1 VSSEEI
7 FQVDKVVLAFSPASR
22 IAFENG
28 QMQVELSADGA
39 SPEKHPKLFDR
50 TPGYGAPTIRVTDIA
65 FPTPEARVSH
75 TYKPMDGARFRPGL
89 WLDGFAEAP
98 TLAGEVRIADG
109 WFVLEGE
116 LRRDYGARPGP
127 RILVRKRFEPGEVDP
142 ARFTHESL
150 ASALAVDAQLVHR
163 LEMGDSPIPVP
174 PELFGLTNLR
184 YLQLS
189 GYEVDGPLQGFA
201 RLQHLEWLH
210 LNQARMRAVPEAV
223 FDLGALASLFIT
235 ECDLEDLSPSIAK
248 LTQLEHFVATNTRLR
263 SVPEELFRLPKL
275 KSVSLQWNEL
285 TSLPDVSAATAVD
298 LQLKGNDFTSLP
310 ASLAAVKKVGIEAKF
325 KPLYMDASYRNKGSA
340 DPKVFS
346 AATDKEFLKRFDV
359 ALREHQLTKF
369 RESLLPFARRSL
381 EFTTT
386 TRDDYSKTGNTR
398 FGGEPDLPT
407 SIPFP
412 TAGDYAWIFLAQID
426 LAEIAPH
433 QDFLPRTGTLSFF
446 VTDLEHVDEVKVIHH
461 APGTKLART
470 PPPPDAFVDQGPF
483 EGFRASAT
491 RSFSLPHL
499 YRSEVLTEIQEDDAR
514 YDRYQKLREV
524 FEPPLQRGENRHG
537 MNVHV
542 FTQNESPEEQAA
554 EKSGG
559 QPEEWMVLLCLGHD
573 GNTGFCFWDAGTL
586 SFMINRSDLAR
597 GDFSNVVAFIESS

>member
-1 VSSEEI
+1 MSEEEI
-7 FQVDKVVLAFSPASR
+7 FKVDEIMLGFAAASR

-28 QMQVELSADGA
+28 QMQVELRGAGA
-39 SPEKHPKLFDR
+39 SPEKYPKLFDR
-50 TPGYGAPTIRVTDIA
+50 TPGYGEPTIRITDVA
-65 FPTPEARVSH
+65 FPSSETRVAH
-75 TYKPMDGARFRPGL
+75 IYKPMDGARFRPGM

-98 TLAGEVRIADG
+98 TFDGEVRIADG

-116 LRRDYGARPGP
+116 LRRDYGAKPGP
-127 RILVRKRFEPGEVDP
+127 RILVRKRFERGEVDP

-150 ASALAVDAQLVHR
+150 ASALSVDAQLVHR
-163 LEMGDSPIPVP
+163 LEMGDSPVPVP

-184 YLQLS
+184 YLKLS
-189 GYEVDGPLQGFA
+189 GYEIDGPLQEFA

-223 FDLGALASLFIT
+223 FALRALASLFVT
-235 ECDLEDLSPSIAK
+235 ECDLEELSPSIAK
-248 LTQLEHFVATNTRLR
+248 LSQLEHFVVTNTKLR

-285 TSLPDVSAATAVD
+285 TSLPDVSAAKAVD

-310 ASLAAVKKVGIEAKF
+310 ASLAAVKKVGLEAKF
-325 KPLYMDASYRNKGSA
+325 KPLYMDASYRNKGTV

-346 AATDKEFLKRFDV
+346 GATDKEFLKRFDV
-359 ALREHQLTKF
+359 ALREHELTKF
-369 RESLLPFARRSL
+369 REPLLPHARKSVEL
-381 EFTTT
+381 TTT
-386 TRDDYSKTGNTR
+386 TREDYSNTGNTR
-398 FGGEPDLPT
+398 FGGDPDLPA

-426 LAEIAPH
+426 LAELAPH
-433 QDFLPRTGTLSFF
+433 QEFLPRTGMLSFF
-446 VTDLEHVDEVKVIHH
+446 VTDLAYVDEVKVIHH
-461 APGTKLART
+461 APGTKLVRT
-470 PPPPDAFVDQGPF
+470 SPPPDACVDQGPF
-483 EGFRASAT
+483 EGCRVSAA

-499 YRSEVLTEIQEDDAR
+499 YRSEVLTEIQEDDAL

-524 FEPPLQRGENRHG
+524 FEPPLQPGDNRHG

-559 QPEEWMVLLCLGHD
+559 QPDEWMVLLCLGYD

-586 SFMINRSDLAR
+586 SFMINRSDLAK
-597 GDFSNVVAFIESS
+597 GDFSNVVAFIYSS